1 MPNPC
6 HTAQF
11 HRVDARAVLCLAGRR
26 CVVIVAPHPD
36 DETLG
41 CGLLIAR
48 AARAGARV
56 AVVALTDG
64 QASHPGSQRWPA
76 AALGRLRRA
85 ELRRA
90 MARLGAGAARC
101 VFLGWPDG
109 QVVHHGKALA
119 LRRVLRSLDPG
130 VVIAASPADHHQDH
144 QAGWALTCLALR
156 GTGVPLIA
164 YAVWSR
170 TGGGAAARDPAKAA
184 KRWAIAAHRS
194 QTTDYIADDPRGFTL
209 SPAVLATL
217 IGEAENFTSSS
228 HRDTRGLRV
237 LSKIGQ
243 CGQQPHSRR
252 EDGFVPSLSVSRQTR
267 LAV

>member
-6 HTAQF
+6 HNAQF
-11 HRVDARAVLCLAGRR
+11 RRLDARAVLGLAGGR
-26 CVVIVAPHPD
+26 CIVIVAPHPD

-56 AVVALTDG
+56 AAIALTDG
-64 QASHPGSQRWPA
+64 QASHPGSRRWPA

-90 MARLGAGAARC
+90 MARLGAIAARC
-101 VFLGWPDG
+101 VFLGWRDG
-109 QVVHHGKALA
+109 QVAYSGKALA
-119 LRRVLRSLDPG
+119 LRRVLQSLDPG

-144 QAGWALTCLALR
+144 QAGWALTCAALR

-170 TGGGAAARDPAKAA
+170 TGGGSAMRDPAKSA
-184 KRWAIAAHRS
+184 KRWAVAAHRS
-194 QTTDYIADDPRGFTL
+194 QTSDYIADDPQGFKL
-209 SPAVLATL
+209 SPAVLAAL
-217 IGEAENFTSSS
+217 VGEAENFTSS
-228 HRDTRGLRV
+228 RRGTRG
-237 LSKIGQ
+237 
-243 CGQQPHSRR
+243 
-252 EDGFVPSLSVSRQTR
+252 FR
-267 LAV
+267 LP

>member
-1 MPNPC
+1 MSNRC
-6 HTAQF
+6 HSVLF
-11 HRVDARAVLCLAGRR
+11 RRLDARAVLRLAGRR

-56 AVVALTDG
+56 AAVALTDG

-76 AALGRLRRA
+76 AALGQLRRA

-109 QVVHHGKALA
+109 QVARCGKTLA

-144 QAGWALTCLALR
+144 KAGWALTCAALR

-170 TGGGAAARDPAKAA
+170 TGGGSAVRDPAKAA
-184 KRWAIAAHRS
+184 KRWAVAAHRS
-194 QTTDYIADDPRGFTL
+194 QTSDYIADDPQGFTL

-217 IGEAENFTSSS
+217 VDDAENFRSLQ
-228 HRDTRGLRV
+228 RDTRGLRLPRNRV
-237 LSKIGQ
+237 
-243 CGQQPHSRR
+243 QPMTVRR
-252 EDGFVPSLSVSRQTR
+252 KM
-267 LAV
+267 AVV